1 MPTSAPPPSD
11 PHTRAF
17 VAALVDAV
25 AEGVLRDI
33 EAGLITLSG
42 PQRPQTSNEKQAA
55 RDAAEGSP

>member
-1 MPTSAPPPSD
+1 
-11 PHTRAF
+11 